1 MIEAYRFG
9 SYLIDGKEYRWD
21 IKIFN
26 KRVEEYKLKKEHR
39 ISLDDVEGLFK
50 NKPEYIVIGTG
61 ASGLV
66 KVSDEVNKKAEEK
79 NITLIIEKTGIAVEE
94 FNRLQKEGKDVC
106 AIMHGTC

>member
-9 SYLIDGKEYRWD
+9 SYIIDGQEYRWD

-26 KRVEEYKLKKEHR
+26 KRV
-39 ISLDDVEGLFK
+39 VPWEGREGHNIFVKDIEDILER
-50 NKPEYIVIGTG
+50 KPAYIVIGTG

-66 KVSDEVNKKAEEK
+66 KVDDEVKKIAEEN
-79 NITLIIEKTGIAVEE
+79 NIRLIIEKTPVAVEE